1 MYRGELINL
10 NFGDVKMTDFTRNKN
25 VIHEVGTVN
34 TKIFESINKAKKE
47 SRRLQ
52 KSGKSVSKA

>member
-1 MYRGELINL
+1 
-10 NFGDVKMTDFTRNKN
+10 MTDFTRNKN